1 MQIGIKA
8 QNACGIQPSQSEA
21 WEFQN
26 GTQKEGGHGERS
38 ALVFA
43 GGVRRPVLN
52 NAVTGADVMQQEIA
66 IRMNGLTAQC
76 GRHGKSAFIEPAQ
89 FSRVR

>member
-1 MQIGIKA
+1 MH
-8 QNACGIQPSQSEA
+8 QP
-21 WEFQN
+21 
-26 GTQKEGGHGERS
+26 
-38 ALVFA
+38 ALGPHAPQRRCPHFA